1 MAFDIIQLSL
11 YICKGTTRSAR
22 HISWSSAL
30 TADTKPK
37 QSLVGIELVRL
48 LAYEG
53 DRIFTTDRARELAP
67 RVGLKDAYV
76 AESLYHLRRNNWIV
90 SLRRGLYALSATV
103 PGVAAAHEF
112 EIAMA
117 LVDPAA
123 ISHWSALHHHGLT
136 EQVPR
141 HVFVLT
147 TKGTWIPRSREN
159 KRRSPS
165 GSYEVGDTTYRF
177 VQVKRDRFFGA
188 EKVWVGDARVSVT
201 DLERTLLD
209 GLSMPQYC
217 GDFSEVLHAFQL
229 AKDRLET
236 RRITDYATKLGVT
249 TAKRL
254 GWVLEAQ
261 GVGESKLRTLASL
274 PIKGYRKLDPSG
286 LEEGLATAD
295 G

>member
-1 MAFDIIQLSL
+1 MA
-11 YICKGTTRSAR
+11 TNTR
-22 HISWSSAL
+22 
-30 TADTKPK
+30 PK
-37 QSLVGIELVRL
+37 QALVGIELVRL

-53 DRIFTTDRARELAP
+53 NRIFTTDRARELAP
-67 RVGLKDAYV
+67 RVGMKDSYV
-76 AESLYHLRRNNWIV
+76 AESLHHLRKNNWIV
-90 SLRRGLYALSATV
+90 PLRRGLYALSPTV

-147 TKGTWIPRSREN
+147 TKGTWIPRHRESDQ
-159 KRRSPS
+159 RRSS
-165 GSYEVGDTTYRF
+165 GAFTVGDTTYRF
-177 VQVKRDRFFGA
+177 VQVKRERYFGT
-188 EKVWVGDARVSVT
+188 EGVWVGDGRVSIT

-209 GLSMPQYC
+209 GLTMPRYC
-217 GDFSEVLHAFQL
+217 GDFAEVLHAFGT
-229 AKDRLET
+229 AMIRVNTE
-236 RRITDYATKLGVT
+236 RIADYALRLGVT

-261 GVGESKLRTLASL
+261 GVGNSELRTLASL
-274 PIKGYRKLDPSG
+274 PTKGYRKLDPTGPSRG
-286 LEEGLATAD
+286 PYNGRWMIQENLPGMIEA
-295 G
+295 